1 MKAKGLDGIGWASGG
16 QIGSEVSLQSRE
28 TRRFPRAFRAASAN
42 YSFPLIID
50 RDFPNQRRQE
60 KRRRE
65 VGGRGSRGNANKT
78 HVQLTNWQ
86 ITSERWRRKPVG
98 LGHGHMP
105 AGGDAVHP
113 VESPSAPPP
122 CLTWVLLIAQLRH
135 AIDVQRVNDGWL
147 RPQPQPPP
155 LPTPLPLCPI
165 PLPVMMENRRGA
177 QASDDFLSL
186 SRRIS

>member
-1 MKAKGLDGIGWASGG
+1 MGLDG
-16 QIGSEVSLQSRE
+16 QVEVKLEVKALCSRE
-28 TRRFPRAFRAASAN
+28 TRRFPRAFRVASAN

-60 KRRRE
+60 KRSGE
-65 VGGRGSRGNANKT
+65 GGGGSRGNANKT

-122 CLTWVLLIAQLRH
+122 STLPDLGLINCTITTR
-135 AIDVQRVNDGWL
+135 N
-147 RPQPQPPP
+147 
-155 LPTPLPLCPI
+155 
-165 PLPVMMENRRGA
+165 
-177 QASDDFLSL
+177 
-186 SRRIS
+186 